1 MKVESA
7 GSCVIEAGTVT
18 VVFIPMRSTATMA
31 VKILV
36 RLAGARAARALDCQR
51 RRPVSRLTSVTSW
64 AAMTG
69 TGSGRNVAA
78 GRGIL
83 VGSGVTVRT
92 ADGTGV
98 GVETGTRSGRGP
110 SVISGMAA
118 VSPVGGSLALAWWGG
133 AAEPSALLSAPIA
146 TSTAVRRR
154 MARRIAGQSA
164 YPRLRW

>member
-51 RRPVSRLTSVTSW
+51 KRPVSRLTSVTSW

-92 ADGTGV
+92 GDGTGV
-98 GVETGTRSGRGP
+98 GAETGTRSGRGHR
-110 SVISGMAA
+110 VLGGVGA
-118 VSPVGGSLALAWWGG
+118 VSPVRGSLARAGGGG
-133 AAEPSALLSAPIA
+133 AGEHRAPVRAPSA
-146 TSTAVRRR
+146 
-154 MARRIAGQSA
+154 
-164 YPRLRW
+164 

>member
-1 MKVESA
+1 MAAMKLGRDVTAEASVSAASLPELRKTPSRSSRTVSRSPAVRPMKVESA
-7 GSCVIEAGTVT
+7 GSWLIDAGTVT
-18 VVFIPMRSTATMA
+18 VVFIPIRSTATMA

-51 RRPVSRLTSVTSW
+51 KRPVSRLTSVTSW

-92 ADGTGV
+92 GDGTGV

-118 VSPVGGSLALAWWGG
+118 VT
-133 AAEPSALLSAPIA
+133 PSA
-146 TSTAVRRR
+146 V
-154 MARRIAGQSA
+154 
-164 YPRLRW
+164 

>member
-18 VVFIPMRSTATMA
+18 VVFIPMRSTATIA

-51 RRPVSRLTSVTSW
+51 KRPVSRLTSVTSW

-83 VGSGVTVRT
+83 VGSGLTVP
-92 ADGTGV
+92 AGDGMGV

-110 SVISGMAA
+110 SMTSDIA
-118 VSPVGGSLALAWWGG
+118 VRPVGGSLALAW
-133 AAEPSALLSAPIA
+133 
-146 TSTAVRRR
+146 
-154 MARRIAGQSA
+154 
-164 YPRLRW
+164 

>member
-1 MKVESA
+1 MSRSPGVNPMKVESA

-51 RRPVSRLTSVTSW
+51 KRPVSRLTSVTSW

-92 ADGTGV
+92 GDGTGV

-110 SVISGMAA
+110 SVISDMAA

-146 TSTAVRRR
+146 TRTAVR
-154 MARRIAGQSA
+154 
-164 YPRLRW
+164 